1 MLILRL
7 SKLHK
12 TMIAEINK
20 TTGKLT
26 NVTRVLFGT
35 TSTKLNEKEIGDA
48 YAFVEK
54 EKEKNLLIELPG
66 KKMLYVAT
74 IKEAKHEY
82 ISKENARQAGNALA
96 LALKKRKIEE
106 VTVCDKQKNT
116 KLFLAFLEGL
126 FLGTYSFDKYKSKK
140 EKYALEKVKIESTLT
155 NNELNELLQLVEATC
170 LTRDFVNET
179 PAYLDAVT
187 FSKEIQK
194 AAKDA
199 SIKVEVLHKKQIE
212 SLKLGGLL
220 AVNKGSVTPPTFTI
234 LEWKP
239 KNAKNKK
246 PVVLVGKGV
255 VYDTGGLDIKTGGSM
270 ATMKCDMAGAASV
283 VGTIFAVA
291 KNNLPVHVIV
301 LVPAT
306 DNRPGGNAY
315 VAGDVLTMHNGKT
328 VEVLN
333 TDAEG
338 RLLLAD
344 ALSYAQKYKPEL
356 VIDVATL
363 TGAAVRAIG
372 DIGIVAMGNAE
383 NKIMAQLANSGNEV
397 YERIAEMPFWDEYGE
412 MVKSSI
418 ADIKNIG
425 GATAGQI
432 TAGKFLEHFTDYA
445 WVHLDIAGPAFL
457 DKPSHYRPLG
467 GTGTGV
473 RLLYHFIKNKYCTN
487 K

>member
-20 TTGKLT
+20 TSSKLT
-26 NVTRVLFGT
+26 NVLFAT
-35 TSTKLNEKEIGDA
+35 TSTKLNKEEVGEA
-48 YAFVEK
+48 YDFVAK
-54 EKEKNLLIELPG
+54 EKEKNILIELPG
-66 KKMLYVAT
+66 KNMIYVAT
-74 IKEAKHEY
+74 CKEANHEY
-82 ISKENARQAGNALA
+82 ISKEKARQAGNALA
-96 LALKKRKIEE
+96 IALKKRKIEE
-106 VTVCDKQKNT
+106 VTICDKQKNNN
-116 KLFLAFLEGL
+116 LFTAFLEGL

-140 EKYALEKVKIESTLT
+140 EKYALEKVKIESTLS
-155 NNELNELLQLVEATC
+155 NSELNELLQIVEATC
-170 LTRDFVNET
+170 LARDFVNET
-179 PAYLDAVT
+179 PAYLDAIV

-194 AAKDA
+194 AAKEA
-199 SIKVEVLHKKQIE
+199 SLKVEVLNKKQIE
-212 SLKLGGLL
+212 SLKMGGLL

-246 PVVLVGKGV
+246 PIVLVGKGV

-270 ATMKCDMAGAASV
+270 ATMKCDMAGGASV
-283 VGTIFAVA
+283 VGAIYAVA
-291 KNNLPVHVIV
+291 KNKLPVHVIA

-306 DNRPGGNAY
+306 DNRPSGNAY
-315 VAGDVLTMHNGKT
+315 AAGDVLIMHNGKT

-372 DIGIVAMGNAE
+372 DIGIVAMGNVD
-383 NKIMAQLANSGNEV
+383 NKIMGQLANSGNEV

-412 MVKSSI
+412 MIKSNI

-432 TAGKFLEHFTDYA
+432 TAGKFLEHFTNYS
-445 WVHLDIAGPAFL
+445 WIHLDIAGPAFL
-457 DKPSHYRPLG
+457 DKPSHYRSLG

-473 RLLYHFIKNKYCTN
+473 RLLYQFIKSKYCS